1 MAEKKLNDPLRRL
14 LCTKAIKLFTTFI
27 LSIAIFHP
35 AVSQEGSPG
44 EIPTDEESIAAGKA
58 TFQELCTVCHA
69 VDRKVVGPA
78 LMNVYDRRE
87 LPWIIAFVKNSQRLI
102 ASGDPIAV
110 ALYNEYNKTQ
120 MNSFDYLSDDEIIDI
135 LAYIKYTTDNPAT
148 PAAAAAEGAGA
159 AGAATTASQGG
170 IPSQYLTAIL
180 VGLLVV
186 LVIILGVLVLI
197 ISVLTKYLQ
206 EKRELDAEDQEVIG
220 QKVEFGKFFTSSGF
234 LGMLIFIFAAVAF
247 KSVIDGLYNVGVQ
260 QGYEP
265 TQPIAFSHALHAGE
279 YEIDCNYCHT
289 GVMKSKNANIPS
301 ANICMN
307 CHGQI
312 LTESPEI
319 AKIYKALDYDK
330 TTQTYGP
337 NQKPIEW
344 VRIHNLPDLAY
355 FNHAQHVNV
364 GGIECQTC
372 HGEIQEMVVVKQHSN
387 LTMGWCIDCHRQTDV
402 STVGND
408 YYDQLVELHEASNK
422 DQLKV
427 KDIGGLECSKCHY

>member
-1 MAEKKLNDPLRRL
+1 MVKKFINDRITRL
-14 LCTKAIKLFTTFI
+14 LQIKALKLSFTLI
-27 LSIAIFHP
+27 LSVLYFQP
-35 AVSQEGSPG
+35 AFSQESSPG
-44 EIPTDEESIAAGKA
+44 DIPSDEASIAAGKA

-69 VDRKVVGPA
+69 VDKRVVGPA
-78 LMNVYDRRE
+78 LMNVYERRD
-87 LPWIIAFVKNSQRLI
+87 LPWIISFVKNSQKVI
-102 ASGDPIAV
+102 SSGDPYAV

-120 MNSFDYLSDDEIIDI
+120 MSNFDYLSDEEIINI
-135 LAYIKYTTDNPAT
+135 VAYIKHETDNPAT
-148 PAAAAAEGAGA
+148 PQAAASEDAA
-159 AGAATTASQGG
+159 AGGAEAVEQGG

-180 VGLLVV
+180 AGLLVI
-186 LVIILGVLVLI
+186 LVIILGVLMLI
-197 ISVLTKYLQ
+197 ISVLTKYLKDKKDLDEESQ
-206 EKRELDAEDQEVIG
+206 ELVAQKLD
-220 QKVEFGKFFTSSGF
+220 FGKFFTSSGF
-234 LGMLIFIFAAVAF
+234 LGLMIFLFAAVAF
-247 KSVIDGLYNVGVQ
+247 KSVIDGLYTVGVQ
-260 QGYEP
+260 QNYEP

-330 TTQTYGP
+330 RTQTYGP

-355 FNHAQHVNV
+355 FNHSQHVKV

-372 HGEIQEMVVVKQHSN
+372 HGEIQEMTVVKQHAN

-402 STVGND
+402 NTVGNK

-422 DQLKV
+422 NQLKV

>member
-1 MAEKKLNDPLRRL
+1 MAKKNINDRLRRL
-14 LCTKAIKLFTTFI
+14 LHPKVLKLSLTLILSTFI
-27 LSIAIFHP
+27 FQSV
-35 AVSQEGSPG
+35 VSQESESGD
-44 EIPTDEESIAAGKA
+44 IPTDEESIAAGKA

-78 LMNVYDRRE
+78 LMNIYERRD
-87 LPWIIAFVKNSQRLI
+87 LPWIIAFVKNSQQVI
-102 ASGDPIAV
+102 ASGDSYAV

-120 MNSFDYLSDDEIIDI
+120 MNNFDYLSDEEIINI
-135 LAYIKYTTDNPAT
+135 IAYIKDATENPPT
-148 PAAAAAEGAGA
+148 PVAAAPGAAAEGGQAVS
-159 AGAATTASQGG
+159 TGG

-180 VGLLVV
+180 VGLLLI

-197 ISVLTKYLQ
+197 ISVLTKYL
-206 EKRELDAEDQEVIG
+206 KDKKELDEEDQEVIG
-220 QKVEFGKFFTSSGF
+220 QKLEPGKFFTSSGF
-234 LGMLIFIFAAVAF
+234 LGMLIFLFAAIAF
-247 KSVIDGLYNVGVQ
+247 KSVIDGLFNVGVQ
-260 QGYEP
+260 QNYEP

-312 LTESPEI
+312 KTESSEI

-344 VRIHNLPDLAY
+344 IRIHNLPDLAY
-355 FNHAQHVNV
+355 FNHSQHVKV
-364 GGIECQTC
+364 GGVECQTC
-372 HGEIQEMVVVKQHSN
+372 HGEIQEMVVVKQHAN
-387 LTMGWCIDCHRQTDV
+387 LTMGWCIDCHRQTNV
-402 STVGND
+402 NTVGNK

>member
-27 LSIAIFHP
+27 LFIAIFHP

-159 AGAATTASQGG
+159 AGAGNNCQSGRNSVA
-170 IPSQYLTAIL
+170 IPDSHISRVVSGTGDYPWRFGADYLSFNK
-180 VGLLVV
+180 
-186 LVIILGVLVLI
+186 
-197 ISVLTKYLQ
+197 IS
-206 EKRELDAEDQEVIG
+206 A
-220 QKVEFGKFFTSSGF
+220 GKKGAGRGRPGSDW
-234 LGMLIFIFAAVAF
+234 A
-247 KSVIDGLYNVGVQ
+247 KSRVRQVFYKLRV
-260 QGYEP
+260 
-265 TQPIAFSHALHAGE
+265 FR
-279 YEIDCNYCHT
+279 
-289 GVMKSKNANIPS
+289 NADIY
-301 ANICMN
+301 ICR
-307 CHGQI
+307 C
-312 LTESPEI
+312 
-319 AKIYKALDYDK
+319 
-330 TTQTYGP
+330 
-337 NQKPIEW
+337 
-344 VRIHNLPDLAY
+344 
-355 FNHAQHVNV
+355 
-364 GGIECQTC
+364 
-372 HGEIQEMVVVKQHSN
+372 
-387 LTMGWCIDCHRQTDV
+387 CI
-402 STVGND
+402 
-408 YYDQLVELHEASNK
+408 
-422 DQLKV
+422 
-427 KDIGGLECSKCHY
+427 

>member
-1 MAEKKLNDPLRRL
+1 MAEKNLNDPVRRL
-14 LCTKAIKLFTTFI
+14 LCAKALKLFSTFLLFTI
-27 LSIAIFHP
+27 VFHSAI
-35 AVSQEGSPG
+35 SQEASTG
-44 EIPTDEESIAAGKA
+44 EIPTDEESIAKGKA

-78 LMNVYDRRE
+78 LMNVYERRE
-87 LPWIIAFVKNSQRLI
+87 LPWIIAFVKNSQRVI

-120 MNSFDYLSDDEIIDI
+120 MNSFDYLSDEEIIDI
-135 LAYIKYTTDNPAT
+135 LAYVKHTTENPDT
-148 PAAAAAEGAGA
+148 PAAAGAEA
-159 AGAATTASQGG
+159 AGTEGVATTAGEGG

-186 LVIILGVLVLI
+186 LAIILGVLVLI

-234 LGMLIFIFAAVAF
+234 LGMLIFVFAAVAF

-260 QGYEP
+260 QDYEP

-319 AKIYKALDYDK
+319 AKIYNALDYDK

-337 NQKPIEW
+337 DQKPIEW

-355 FNHAQHVNV
+355 FNHAQHVKV

-372 HGEIQEMVVVKQHSN
+372 HGEIQEMVVVKQHAN

-402 STVGND
+402 NTVGND

>member
-1 MAEKKLNDPLRRL
+1 MAEKKINDHMRRL
-14 LCTKAIKLFTTFI
+14 LHPKALKLFFTLV
-27 LSIAIFHP
+27 LSIFIFQSAI
-35 AVSQEGSPG
+35 SQDAAASG

-58 TFQELCTVCHA
+58 LFQELCTVCHA

-78 LMNVYDRRE
+78 LMNVYERRD
-87 LPWIIAFVKNSQRLI
+87 LPWIIAFVKNSQRVI
-102 ASGDPIAV
+102 ASGDPYAV

-120 MNSFDYLSDDEIIDI
+120 MNNFDYLSDEEIINI
-135 LAYIKYTTDNPAT
+135 IAYVKDATENPAT
-148 PAAAAAEGAGA
+148 PAVAAGEDAGA
-159 AGAATTASQGG
+159 PSAGTVGEGG

-197 ISVLTKYLQ
+197 ISVLTRYLK
-206 EKRELDAEDQEVIG
+206 EKKQLDEVDQELLG
-220 QKVEFGKFFTSSGF
+220 QKLEFGKFFTSSGF
-234 LGMLIFIFAAVAF
+234 LGVLVFLFAAIAF
-247 KSVIDGLYNVGVQ
+247 KSVIDGLYNIGVQ
-260 QGYEP
+260 QNYEP

-312 LTESPEI
+312 LTESSEI
-319 AKIYKALDYDK
+319 AKIYEALDYDK

-344 VRIHNLPDLAY
+344 IRIHNLPDLAY

-387 LTMGWCIDCHRQTDV
+387 LTMGWCIDCHRQTEIK
-402 STVGND
+402 TVGNK

-422 DQLKV
+422 EQLKV